1 MSKEQNLNNLEKI
14 MKTLIVSILTVLLL
28 TFCTAG
34 ITDAQDKAAD
44 DGHSHGKMMQGMMH
58 HKAEM
63 LKKLKLTKEQKDKI
77 ADLRTSFQKSMIDM
91 RADLKKNE
99 IDLKS
104 FRSKD
109 NVTREDIISG
119 VEKVNKSK
127 NAISLAFANHL
138 FDMYTV
144 LTPDQQKIF
153 KENFHGMDRHE
164 GGRKGRM
171 GFDGG
176 GHEGD
181 DF

>member
-1 MSKEQNLNNLEKI
+1 
-14 MKTLIVSILTVLLL
+14 MKTLIVSVLTVLLL

-34 ITDAQDKAAD
+34 ITDAQDKTPDNARTP
-44 DGHSHGKMMQGMMH
+44 GKMMKGMMH
-58 HKAEM
+58 HRDEM
-63 LKKLKLTKEQKDKI
+63 VKKLKLTKEQKDKI

-104 FRSKD
+104 LRAKD
-109 NVTREDIISG
+109 NVTREDIISA

-127 NAISLAFANHL
+127 NAISLALANHL

-144 LTPDQQKIF
+144 LTPEQQKIF

-164 GGRKGRM
+164 RGRKGHM

-176 GHEGD
+176 GAGD